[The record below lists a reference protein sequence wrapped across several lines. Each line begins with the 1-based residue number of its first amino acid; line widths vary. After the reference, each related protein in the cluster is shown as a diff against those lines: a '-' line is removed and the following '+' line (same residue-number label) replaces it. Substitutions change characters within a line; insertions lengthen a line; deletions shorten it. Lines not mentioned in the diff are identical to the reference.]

1 METSQKIA
9 GGGQP
14 WDTGDIDGVPVDQV
28 YVKDGRC
35 VHRVL
40 VKGGAGP
47 PFTEGR
53 EVVASVDWARRF
65 NHMQQHSAQH
75 LFSAIAEKYGY
86 DTTTWSLGEE
96 RCNVELVSM
105 DTAAASVEAGK
116 KAGTEMNMIPADVL
130 EKIEVD
136 VDECI
141 PESVCSERCSRA
153 CQADSRLQGL
163 NAHGRLQSSLSE
175 AGFSRL
181 RTR

>member
-1 METSQKIA
+1 
-9 GGGQP
+9 
-14 WDTGDIDGVPVDQV
+14 
-28 YVKDGRC
+28 
-35 VHRVL
+35 
-40 VKGGAGP
+40 
-47 PFTEGR
+47 
-53 EVVASVDWARRF
+53 
-65 NHMQQHSAQH
+65 MQQHSAQH

-141 PESVCSERCSRA
+141 PESVCSRQSAARFERSWTFTKLA
-153 CQADSRLQGL
+153 VGGGVFEVEDQLVGY
-163 NAHGRLQSSLSE
+163 
-175 AGFSRL
+175 
-181 RTR
+181 